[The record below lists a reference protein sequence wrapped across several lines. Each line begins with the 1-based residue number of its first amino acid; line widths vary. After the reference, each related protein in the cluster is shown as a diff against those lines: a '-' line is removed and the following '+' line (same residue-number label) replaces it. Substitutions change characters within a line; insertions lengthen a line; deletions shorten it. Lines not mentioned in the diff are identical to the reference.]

1 MIRLEKTNKVKNVII
16 IFLSLL
22 LILSIGFICY
32 DKFLSN
38 RKLVNKTCNCTS
50 CKKCTNNQS
59 IEDSEKV
66 KICNLDMKD
75 KTVLEVYDLCNKKG
89 IDNASK
95 IIVKNIVIDGK
106 SYDLYYDHE
115 SYYDSEQGYNNFKAS
130 SNSITKLFV
139 NGNLIDV
146 YKGKNRQ
153 ILWALKINESKLIL
167 SETWPSENP
176 PTDYT
181 YDVSDFN

>member
-32 DKFLSN
+32 DKYSSN
-38 RKLVNKTCNCTS
+38 RKLVNKTCNCPS
-50 CKKCTNNQS
+50 CEKCTNNQS
-59 IEDSEKV
+59 TEDSEKV

-115 SYYDSEQGYNNFKAS
+115 SYYDPETNTIYYTDKE
-130 SNSITKLFV
+130 
-139 NGNLIDV
+139 
-146 YKGKNRQ
+146 
-153 ILWALKINESKLIL
+153 ALKHELFHL
-167 SETWPSENP
+167 DPDEELL
-176 PTDYT
+176 DYLRP
-181 YDVSDFN
+181 YYKDLNDEKI